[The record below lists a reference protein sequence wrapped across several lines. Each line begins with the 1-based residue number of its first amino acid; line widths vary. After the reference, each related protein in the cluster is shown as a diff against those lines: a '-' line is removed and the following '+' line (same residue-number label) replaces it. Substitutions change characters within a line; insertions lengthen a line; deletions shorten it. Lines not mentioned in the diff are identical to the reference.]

1 MAVPPVVFECE
12 ASAAGDGEGEA
23 VDPPRLVGAAVLL
36 EPGPAEP
43 FDPVELVAVDRAERA
58 AVPVG
63 AAGLDLAEDDG
74 VGGAGDEV
82 EFAEAVA
89 PVAGEDLHPVA
100 SQVRCG
106 ESFAEAAELVRGQ
119 ASQVHGVGPGPGSR
133 FGSRRWRLRCG
144 PGAGRR
150 GAVHHA
156 ASVRPGRGRSR
167 TVPSPKSS
175 IGSR

>member
-1 MAVPPVVFECE
+1 MSVPPVVFECE

-36 EPGPAEP
+36 EPGPAES
-43 FDPVELVAVDRAERA
+43 FDPLELLAVDRAERA

-74 VGGAGDEV
+74 VGRAGDEV

-89 PVAGEDLHPVA
+89 PVAGEDLHAVA
-100 SQVRCG
+100 LEVRRG

-119 ASQVHGVGPGPGSR
+119 APQIQRRMGSSL
-133 FGSRRWRLRCG
+133 G
-144 PGAGRR
+144 
-150 GAVHHA
+150 
-156 ASVRPGRGRSR
+156 
-167 TVPSPKSS
+167 
-175 IGSR
+175 